1 MCAGVPFIVDCTMND
16 DELPALTS
24 MPTSLTTD
32 RLIMRA
38 FSVDDAPLHAEMIS
52 ERGPGARHYG
62 ATVAVVRQI
71 IERQLGEAAER
82 GFGLYVLERV
92 DDAGFIGYCGL
103 IVGRGSINEPEIAY
117 ELLSRFHGRGYATE
131 AAAVVVEAA
140 LATGRRRLVA
150 TVAPTNAASFRVLT
164 KVGFAPV
171 IPVVDEHDGRV
182 EWERLL

>member
-1 MCAGVPFIVDCTMND
+1 MND
-16 DELPALTS
+16 DELPAFTS

-32 RLIMRA
+32 RLLMRP

-62 ATVAVVRQI
+62 ATVEAVEQI
-71 IERQLGEAAER
+71 IERLLREAAEH
-82 GFGLYVLERV
+82 GFGLFALERA

-103 IVGRGSINEPEIAY
+103 IVGRGSISEPEIAY

-131 AAAVVVEAA
+131 AASAVVEAA
-140 LATGRRRLVA
+140 RATGRRRLVA
-150 TVAPTNAASFRVLT
+150 TVAPTNAASFRVLE

-171 IPVVDEHDGRV
+171 VPAHDEYDGHV

>member
-1 MCAGVPFIVDCTMND
+1 MND
-16 DELPALTS
+16 DELPAFTS

-32 RLIMRA
+32 RLIMRP

-62 ATVAVVRQI
+62 ATVAAVEQI
-71 IERQLGEAAER
+71 IERLLREAAEH

-103 IVGRGSINEPEIAY
+103 IVGRGSTSEPEIAY

-131 AAAVVVEAA
+131 AASAVVDAA
-140 LATGRRRLVA
+140 RATGRHRLVA
-150 TVAPTNAASFRVLT
+150 TVGPTNVASFRVLE
-164 KVGFAPV
+164 KVGFV
-171 IPVVDEHDGRV
+171 PVVPAVDAHDDHV
-182 EWERLL
+182 EWECLL

>member
-1 MCAGVPFIVDCTMND
+1 MND
-16 DELPALTS
+16 DELPAFTS

-32 RLIMRA
+32 RLIMRP

-62 ATVAVVRQI
+62 ATVAAVEQI
-71 IERQLGEAAER
+71 IERLLREAAER
-82 GFGLYVLERV
+82 GFGLYALERV

-103 IVGRGSINEPEIAY
+103 IVGRGSISEPEIAY

-131 AAAVVVEAA
+131 AASAVVEAA
-140 LATGRRRLVA
+140 RATGRRRLVA
-150 TVAPTNAASFRVLT
+150 TVGPTNAASFRVLK

-171 IPVVDEHDGRV
+171 VPAVDEHDDHV
-182 EWERLL
+182 DWERLL

>member
-1 MCAGVPFIVDCTMND
+1 MND
-16 DELPALTS
+16 DELPAFTS

-32 RLIMRA
+32 RLIMRP

-62 ATVAVVRQI
+62 ATVAAVEQI
-71 IERQLGEAAER
+71 IERLLREAAEH

-103 IVGRGSINEPEIAY
+103 IVGRGSISEPEIAY
-117 ELLSRFHGRGYATE
+117 ELLGRFHGRGYATE
-131 AAAVVVEAA
+131 AASAVVEAA
-140 LATGRRRLVA
+140 RATGRRRLVA
-150 TVAPTNAASFRVLT
+150 TVGPTNAASFRVL
-164 KVGFAPV
+164 KRVGFVPV
-171 IPVVDEHDGRV
+171 IPVVDEHDGHV

>member
-1 MCAGVPFIVDCTMND
+1 MND
-16 DELPALTS
+16 NELPAFTS

-32 RLIMRA
+32 RLMMRP

-62 ATVAVVRQI
+62 ATVAAVEQI
-71 IERQLGEAAER
+71 IGRLLREAAEH

-103 IVGRGSINEPEIAY
+103 IVGRGSISEPEIAY
-117 ELLSRFHGRGYATE
+117 ELLSQFRGRGYATE
-131 AAAVVVEAA
+131 AASAVVEATR
-140 LATGRRRLVA
+140 ATGRRRLVA
-150 TVAPTNAASFRVLT
+150 TVGPANAASFRVLE

-171 IPVVDEHDGRV
+171 VPAVDEHDSHV

>member
-1 MCAGVPFIVDCTMND
+1 
-16 DELPALTS
+16 
-24 MPTSLTTD
+24 
-32 RLIMRA
+32 MRP
-38 FSVDDAPLHAEMIS
+38 FSVDDAPRHAEMIS

-62 ATVAVVRQI
+62 ATVAAVEQTIVRLL
-71 IERQLGEAAER
+71 REAAEH

-103 IVGRGSINEPEIAY
+103 IVGRASISEPEIAY

-131 AAAVVVEAA
+131 AASAVVEAA
-140 LATGRRRLVA
+140 RGTGRRRLVA
-150 TVAPTNAASFRVLT
+150 TVDPTNAASFRVLE

-171 IPVVDEHDGRV
+171 VRVGDEHDDYV

>member
-1 MCAGVPFIVDCTMND
+1 
-16 DELPALTS
+16 

-32 RLIMRA
+32 RLIMRP

-62 ATVAVVRQI
+62 ATVAAVEHI
-71 IERQLGEAAER
+71 IARLLREATEH

-92 DDAGFIGYCGL
+92 GDAGFIGYCGL
-103 IVGRGSINEPEIAY
+103 IVGDGSIGEPEIAY

-131 AAAVVVEAA
+131 AASAVVEAA
-140 LATGRRRLVA
+140 RATGRRRLVA
-150 TVAPTNAASFRVLT
+150 AVDPTNAASFRVLE

-171 IPVVDEHDGRV
+171 VPAVDEHDGHV
-182 EWERLL
+182 EWECLL